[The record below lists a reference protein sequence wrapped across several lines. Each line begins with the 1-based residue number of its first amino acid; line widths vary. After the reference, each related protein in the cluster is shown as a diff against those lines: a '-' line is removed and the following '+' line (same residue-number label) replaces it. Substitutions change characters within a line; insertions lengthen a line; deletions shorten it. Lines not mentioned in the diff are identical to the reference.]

1 MAGLG
6 LGITFLG
13 YWVFYYG
20 VTQVQGGNWG
30 FLDLGLPSRADVLS
44 GIPMD
49 SGTTKHG
56 SKSTQQLIQE
66 AKAGKNSAIGPLGG
80 KPLKPAKT
88 FLDGTAAVSP

>member
-30 FLDLGLPSRADVLS
+30 FLDLGLPSRAVLLS
-44 GIPMD
+44 GIPTD
-49 SGTTKHG
+49 SGTTAHG

-66 AKAGKNSAIGPLGG
+66 ASANSAIGPLGT
-80 KPLKPAKT
+80 KPATKPYKA
-88 FLDGTAAVSP
+88 FGDGTAAVSP

>member
-6 LGITFLG
+6 LGITVLG

-30 FLDLGLPSRADVLS
+30 FLDLGLPSRAVLLS
-44 GIPMD
+44 GIPTD
-49 SGTTKHG
+49 SGTTAHG

-66 AKAGKNSAIGPLGG
+66 ANANSAIGPLGT
-80 KPLKPAKT
+80 KPATKPYKA
-88 FLDGTAAVSP
+88 FRDGTAAVSP